1 MLSTLSFFCCLG
13 RCYRRARCPKNDSGF
28 QRKCKAKC
36 DHLRCPSY
44 PTTIPTFKSDAS
56 NRDAKEHLVRRM
68 IDTSNLCR
76 ISSCQCL
83 FAFLCNICLYPRQ
96 KLGSLRGGLA
106 QKKRSLDNS
115 SFAKRPEHRQKH
127 LLFDN
132 IENNDKTW
140 KSKGGRTT
148 ATWIQKVVVA
158 DQWLSPRHTEPYR
171 RILWCRSQAIH
182 ALQLLGPRAVS
193 HGRIGVRTQH
203 RLLPPAC
210 CLKPP
215 ALPQVSG
222 DG

>member
-13 RCYRRARCPKNDSGF
+13 HCYRCARCPKNHSGF

-44 PTTIPTFKSDAS
+44 RTTIPTFISDAFS
-56 NRDAKEHLVRRM
+56 RDAKEHLVRRM
-68 IDTSNLCR
+68 IDSSNLCR
-76 ISSCQCL
+76 ISRCQMSVCFFVQHVL
-83 FAFLCNICLYPRQ
+83 VSTT

-106 QKKRSLDNS
+106 QKKSLDNS

-140 KSKGGRTT
+140 KSKGGRTN
-148 ATWIQKVVVA
+148 ATWIQKVAVT
-158 DQWLSPRHTEPYR
+158 DQWLSPCHTEPYR

-182 ALQLLGPRAVS
+182 ALQHLGPHAVS

-203 RLLPPAC
+203 RLLPPAYC
-210 CLKPP
+210 FKPP
-215 ALPQVSG
+215 ASPQVSR

>member
-1 MLSTLSFFCCLG
+1 MRDVQRTTL
-13 RCYRRARCPKNDSGF
+13 
-28 QRKCKAKC
+28 
-36 DHLRCPSY
+36 
-44 PTTIPTFKSDAS
+44 AS
-56 NRDAKEHLVRRM
+56 NGNAKPSVTIFDALPIPPPSQRSKVTHPTEM
-68 IDTSNLCR
+68 QKNTSSVGWSTPPICVE
-76 ISSCQCL
+76 SQVVKCL
-83 FAFLCNICLYPRQ
+83 FVSLCNICLYPRQ

-106 QKKRSLDNS
+106 QKKKSLDNS

-127 LLFDN
+127 LVFDN

-140 KSKGGRTT
+140 KSKGGRTN
-148 ATWIQKVVVA
+148 ATWLQKVAVA
-158 DQWLSPRHTEPYR
+158 DQWLSPCHTEPYR

-182 ALQLLGPRAVS
+182 ALQLLGPHAVS